1 MKNNG
6 YASPSSSPP
15 TPPSPLP
22 VSVGPNHQRYFFSSS
37 PSPSPPFSPP
47 PSSHTSAENIP
58 LLLTHDDDNSITR
71 LAASAFS
78 LDRPPPDH
86 SDSKSSCLKDL
97 LEWLVLRCCNCC
109 SQSPRQIP
117 SNSIST

>member
-1 MKNNG
+1 MNNG

-47 PSSHTSAENIP
+47 PSSHTSADNIP
-58 LLLTHDDDNSITR
+58 LLITNDDKSTPR

-78 LDRPPPDH
+78 LDRPAAADD

-97 LEWLVLRCCNCC
+97 LEWLVLRCCNCS
-109 SQSPRQIP
+109 SQSP
-117 SNSIST
+117 

>member
-1 MKNNG
+1 MNNG

-22 VSVGPNHQRYFFSSS
+22 VSVGPNHQSYLFSSS

-58 LLLTHDDDNSITR
+58 LLITNDDNKSTPR

-78 LDRPPPDH
+78 LDRPAAADD

-97 LEWLVLRCCNCC
+97 
-109 SQSPRQIP
+109 
-117 SNSIST
+117 